1 MSGRNS
7 ARNSRGYVL
16 FGVLV
21 GITLLGVG
29 LSAGVTL
36 WSQLVQREREAEL
49 LFRGEAVVRALE
61 RFQQDRPGTLPETL
75 EELVEGKYLRRAWV
89 DPMTGRS
96 FRILRAQNA
105 AAGGGSGPGR
115 ERRGRAGGGPAPTNP
130 AGEEGP
136 RRAAGGVV
144 REEPGEAGTA
154 GEPATGITGVV
165 STSDLLSFR
174 SYEGA
179 RRYNEWRFEAQVG
192 AAAGGGSPG
201 RGAVRPRGRNRAL
214 RAASAGPTLG
224 QLQIPLYPRRA
235 NASSPA
241 RGQVFRS
248 T

>member
-7 ARNSRGYVL
+7 PRDPAGYVL

-89 DPMTGRS
+89 DPMTGRN

-105 AAGGGSGPGR
+105 AGGGSA
-115 ERRGRAGGGPAPTNP
+115 GRAGGGPAPTNP

-136 RRAAGGVV
+136 RRAAGRVV

-192 AAAGGGSPG
+192 AAAGGGSPTAERSG
-201 RGAVRPRGRNRAL
+201 R
-214 RAASAGPTLG
+214 AGETE
-224 QLQIPLYPRRA
+224 R
-235 NASSPA
+235 
-241 RGQVFRS
+241 
-248 T
+248 

>member
-1 MSGRNS
+1 MSGRHSPRDS
-7 ARNSRGYVL
+7 AGYVL

-36 WSQLVQREREAEL
+36 WSQVVQREREAEL
-49 LFRGEAVVRALE
+49 LFRGEAVVRALQ

-105 AAGGGSGPGR
+105 LATGGSGPGR
-115 ERRGRAGGGPAPTNP
+115 ERGGRRGSGPAPTNP

-136 RRAAGGVV
+136 RRAAGRAA
-144 REEPGEAGTA
+144 REERGEAGA
-154 GEPATGITGVV
+154 AAEPATGITGVV

-174 SYEGA
+174 AYEGA
-179 RRYNEWRFEAQVG
+179 RRYSEWRFETQAG
-192 AAAGGGSPG
+192 GAAGGGSQSTERSG
-201 RGAVRPRGRNRAL
+201 R
-214 RAASAGPTLG
+214 AGESE
-224 QLQIPLYPRRA
+224 R
-235 NASSPA
+235 
-241 RGQVFRS
+241 
-248 T
+248 